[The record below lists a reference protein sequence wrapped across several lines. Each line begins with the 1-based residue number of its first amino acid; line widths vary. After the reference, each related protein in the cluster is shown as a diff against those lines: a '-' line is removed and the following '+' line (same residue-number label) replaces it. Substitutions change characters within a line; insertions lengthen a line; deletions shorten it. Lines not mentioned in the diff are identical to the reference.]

1 MRHRSIISSITAALL
16 TTAAA
21 TATAEPL
28 LRVQVTQRGDFVLIG
43 NTLGHDCAAG
53 VPAPIVGT
61 LGACGTN
68 TNDTSPD
75 VFWQS
80 GLPMGSATA
89 SNMITAAVARST
101 AMLDVPA
108 GATVSHAYLYWSAR
122 STGAMADPT
131 VTLEGPNGFSG
142 VVMADDS
149 VTTAFG
155 GTYYQSAAD
164 ITLIVKSQGLGA
176 YSVSGVD
183 SVALTNLN
191 DPQISAGW
199 WMVVLYELPGDNL
212 RTIAIHD
219 GLDQIVD
226 QSPIMATISG
236 FTVPMGLYNAK
247 IGLIAY
253 DGDDSSM
260 GDDFLWN
267 GSAISDALN
276 PTGNIFNGTRSRLG
290 TAVSNVGD
298 LPQLTGG
305 ARSMSGIDL
314 DVLDITSNV
323 MPGQTS
329 AAIEATTVAD
339 NYVLGGII
347 TSISTRSPDLS
358 TSSKSV
364 IDINGGNLQPGDEL
378 QYVID
383 VKNTGDDTAINTVL
397 VDNLPSQVTYVPGT
411 IEVIAGPNMGAKTDV
426 PADDQ
431 GEFDMVNNRVTV
443 RLGTGANAT
452 NGGSI
457 GMGEVTTVRFKVK
470 VNANSLGLI
479 ENQALITAAG
489 QQGTPSADYA
499 TDGNGMAPGAPPT
512 SIIVDSDGDGLS
524 DGDEQAAGT
533 DPTDADSDDDG
544 VRDGDEPSWD
554 IDSDGDGI
562 INALDPDSDNDGLFD
577 GTELG
582 KDCSNP
588 ATNPAAGTCV
598 ADADGGATTTN
609 PLDADTDNGGVS
621 DGSEDTNL
629 NGKIDPGE
637 LDPNQMND
645 DMTVVDTDGDG
656 LSDALETTLGSDP
669 MDADTDDDGVLD
681 GAEPNPGL
689 DSDGDGLTNIFDVDS
704 DNDGLFDG
712 TEMGFDCSNPAT
724 NAANGTCIAD
734 ADMGLTVTGPLD
746 RDTDNGGV
754 PDGAEDFNHNGT
766 LDKGELDPNIETDD
780 STSPDADNDGLPDAY
795 EVIIGSDPN
804 DADSDDDGVP
814 DGFEPNPTV
823 DTDGD
828 GKIDLLDTDS
838 DGDGL
843 LDGTELGYD
852 CNGPGTDKAIC
863 KPDLDPSTHTSP
875 LDPDTDNGGVSDGGE
890 DTNGNGQVD
899 NGETNPLDGTDD
911 KPCTTDA
918 DCGNATSGR
927 VCGTLGGCIDGCRG
941 TDGNGCPSGLEC
953 TSTDSMIG
961 MCVDP
966 SATSS
971 SSSSGSGSS
980 SSSGGQGG
988 GGGAGGEGGSG
999 ASNNGNPIISGG
1011 GCDCSTT
1018 NSANGMGGVAA
1029 LGLALAV
1036 LRRRRRSE

>member
-1 MRHRSIISSITAALL
+1 MRHRSIISTITAALL
-16 TTAAA
+16 TSAVG

-28 LRVQVTQRGDFVLIG
+28 LRVQVSQRGDFVLIG

-53 VPAPIVGT
+53 VPAPIVGNV
-61 LGACGTN
+61 GACGGN

-80 GLPMGSATA
+80 GVPMGGATA
-89 SNMITAAVARST
+89 NNTISAATARST
-101 AMLDVPA
+101 AVLNVPV

-122 STGAMADPT
+122 SSGAMADPA

-142 VVMADDS
+142 VVMASDS

-164 ITLIVKSQGLGA
+164 ITAIVKAQGLGA

-183 SVALTNLN
+183 SAALSNLN

-199 WMVVLYELPGDNL
+199 WMVVLYELPGDSL

-253 DGDDSSM
+253 DGDDGSV

-267 GSAISDALN
+267 GTPISDALN
-276 PTGNIFNGTRSRLG
+276 PSGNIFNSTRSRLG
-290 TAVSNVGD
+290 VAVSTAGD

-305 ARSMSGIDL
+305 PRSMSGIDL

-329 AAIEATTVAD
+329 ADITATTVAD

-358 TSSKSV
+358 TSSKTV
-364 IDINGGNLQPGDEL
+364 IDVNGGNLQPGDEL

-383 VKNTGDDTAINTVL
+383 VHNTGDDAAINTVL
-397 VDNLPSQVTYVPGT
+397 VDNLPPQVTYVPGT
-411 IEVIAGPNMGAKTDV
+411 IEVIAGPNMGAKTDM
-426 PADDQ
+426 PSDDQ
-431 GEFDMVNNRVTV
+431 GEFDMANSRIVV

-452 NGGSI
+452 NGGTLD
-457 GMGEVTTVRFKVK
+457 MGTTSTVRFKVK

-479 ENQALITAAG
+479 ENQATITAAG
-489 QQGTPSADYA
+489 QQGTPNTGYV
-499 TDGNGMAPGAPPT
+499 TDGNGMAPGSPPT

-524 DGDEQAAGT
+524 DGDEIAAGT
-533 DPTDADSDDDG
+533 DPADADSDDDG
-544 VRDGDEPSWD
+544 VRDGDEPSWN

-562 INALDPDSDNDGLFD
+562 INALDADSDNDGLFD
-577 GTELG
+577 GTEMG
-582 KDCSNP
+582 FDCNNP
-588 ATNPAAGTCV
+588 ATNTAVGHCV
-598 ADADGGATTTN
+598 ADADNGATTTN

-629 NGKIDPGE
+629 NGQVDPGE
-637 LDPNQMND
+637 LDPNNMAD
-645 DMTVVDTDGDG
+645 DATVVDSDGDG

-669 MDADTDDDGVLD
+669 MDADTDDDGTLD

-689 DSDGDGLTNIFDVDS
+689 DTDGDGLPNILDVDS

-734 ADMGLTVTGPLD
+734 ADMGLTVTSPLD

-766 LDKGELDPNIETDD
+766 LDKGELEPTIEADD
-780 STSPDADNDGLPDAY
+780 STSPDTDGDGLPDAY
-795 EVIIGSDPN
+795 EVIIGSNPN
-804 DADSDDDGVP
+804 DADTDDDGVP
-814 DGFEPNPTV
+814 DGYEPNPTV

-828 GKIDLLDTDS
+828 GKINLLDPDS

-852 CNGPGTDKAIC
+852 CNGAGTDKAIC
-863 KPDLDPSTHTSP
+863 IPDADPSTHTSP
-875 LDPDTDNGGVSDGGE
+875 LLADTDGGGVLDGGE
-890 DTNGNGQVD
+890 DTNANGQVD
-899 NGETNPLDGTDD
+899 SGETNPLDGTDD
-911 KPCTTDA
+911 KPCTKDA
-918 DCGNATSGR
+918 DCGDTMSGR
-927 VCGTLGGCIDGCRG
+927 VCGSLGGCIDGCRG
-941 TDGNGCPSGLEC
+941 TDGNGCPTGMDC
-953 TSTDSMIG
+953 TSTDSTIG

-966 SATSS
+966 SMSS
-971 SSSSGSGSS
+971 SSSSSAS
-980 SSSGGQGG
+980 SSSGQ
-988 GGGAGGEGGSG
+988 GGAGGEGGAGGAGGSNSG
-999 ASNNGNPIISGG
+999 APFISGG

-1018 NSANGMGGVAA
+1018 NSGNDMGGFAA

-1036 LRRRRRSE
+1036 LRRRRRS

>member
-61 LGACGTN
+61 LGACGNN

-75 VFWQS
+75 VFWQA
-80 GLPMGSATA
+80 GAMGGANA
-89 SNMITAAVARST
+89 DNGVTAANARST
-101 AMLDVPA
+101 AMLDVPM
-108 GATVSHAYLYWSAR
+108 GATVTHAYLYWSAR
-122 STGAMADPT
+122 STGAMADPA
-131 VTLEGPNGFSG
+131 VTLEGPSG
-142 VVMADDS
+142 MPSAVMADDS

-164 ITLIVKSQGLGA
+164 ITAIVKARGLGA
-176 YSVSGVD
+176 YSVSGID
-183 SVALTNLN
+183 SVALASLN

-199 WMVVLYELPGDNL
+199 WMVVLYELPGDSL

-247 IGLIAY
+247 VGLIAY
-253 DGDDSSM
+253 DGDDGSM

-267 GSAISDALN
+267 NTPISDALN
-276 PTGNIFNGTRSRLG
+276 PIGNIFNGTRSRLG
-290 TAVSNVGD
+290 MTVSNVGD

-314 DVLDITSNV
+314 DVVDITSNV

-329 AAIEATTVAD
+329 AAIEATTIAD

-358 TSSKSV
+358 TSSKTV
-364 IDINGGNLQPGDEL
+364 VDINGGNLQPGDEL

-383 VKNTGDDTAINTVL
+383 VRNTGDDTAINTVL
-397 VDNLPSQVTYVPGT
+397 VDNLPPQVTYVPGT
-411 IEVIAGPNMGAKTDV
+411 IEVSAGPNMGAKTDM
-426 PADDQ
+426 PNDDQ
-431 GEFDMVNNRVTV
+431 GEFDMANSRVTV
-443 RLGTGANAT
+443 RLGMGADAT
-452 NGGSI
+452 NGGTLD
-457 GMGEVTTVRFKVK
+457 MGTTTTVRFKVK

-489 QQGTPSADYA
+489 QQGTPSTGYV

-524 DGDEQAAGT
+524 DAEEVAAGT
-533 DPTDADSDDDG
+533 DPNDADSDDDG

-554 IDSDGDGI
+554 VDSDGDGV

-582 KDCSNP
+582 NDCSNP

-598 ADADGGATTTN
+598 ADADNGATTTN

-629 NGKIDPGE
+629 NGQIDPNE
-637 LDPNQMND
+637 LDPSDMGD
-645 DMTVVDTDGDG
+645 DMAVVDTDGDG
-656 LSDALETTLGSDP
+656 LSDALETTLGSNP
-669 MDADTDDDGVLD
+669 TDADTDDDGVLD

-689 DSDGDGLTNIFDVDS
+689 DTDGDGLANIFDVDS

-746 RDTDNGGV
+746 RDTDDGGV
-754 PDGAEDFNHNGT
+754 PDGAEDFDHNGT
-766 LDKGELDPNIETDD
+766 LDKGELDPNNGDDD
-780 STSPDADNDGLPDAY
+780 STLPDADNDGLPDAY
-795 EVIIGSDPN
+795 EVIVGSNPN
-804 DADSDDDGVP
+804 DADTDDDGVP

-828 GKIDLLDTDS
+828 GKINLIDPDS

-852 CNGPGTDKAIC
+852 CNTPGTDKAIC
-863 KPDLDPSTHTSP
+863 KPDVDPSTRTSP
-875 LDPDTDNGGVSDGGE
+875 LDPDADNGGVIDGAE

-899 NGETNPLDGTDD
+899 AGETNPLEGTDD
-911 KPCTTDA
+911 KPCKEDS
-918 DCGNATSGR
+918 DCGNATSGS
-927 VCGTLGGCIDGCRG
+927 VCGPLNACISGCRG
-941 TDGNGCPSGLEC
+941 ADGNGCPTGLDC
-953 TSTDSMIG
+953 TSTDSTIG

-966 SATSS
+966 SMSS
-971 SSSSGSGSS
+971 SSSAS
-980 SSSGGQGG
+980 SSSGQGGAGGAGG
-988 GGGAGGEGGSG
+988 GGGAGG
-999 ASNNGNPIISGG
+999 ANTGNPIISGG

-1018 NSANGMGGVAA
+1018 NSTNGIGSIAG

-1036 LRRRRRSE
+1036 LRRRRRG